1 MQTLDKYAP
10 ALLDAIDEQTATF
23 RATGR
28 DADNP
33 RWLIAT
39 PATWNGD
46 APTVQLHSSQS
57 WEKGG
62 GIAVRIAREHAN
74 AWDRDGEQYFR
85 ALKHAYLDALGIS
98 GGMPRSHALRLPG
111 NTVGDVSTDVA
122 ALIAAR
128 IAPPPPPKAPKD
140 KRSTRR
146 TASAKDGA
154 LAARIIDQLDP
165 ERMMP
170 GPPITSAA
178 AGTLRRAQLTLRR
191 WAELEC
197 GTYTGHIEREGDDG
211 NGRPYFVPDWR
222 GRGPGGAVR
231 RPIPDRERGALAR
244 VAAVCKAAG
253 LHWYHQTDPRG
264 CALYVSAEPLT
275 DQNYSQ
281 RGIPC
286 L

>member
-1 MQTLDKYAP
+1 MQTIDKYAP
-10 ALLDAIDEQTATF
+10 ALLDAIDEQTAIY

-39 PATWNGD
+39 PVTWNGD

-74 AWDRDGEQYFR
+74 AWGRDGEQYFR

-98 GGMPRSHALRLPG
+98 GGMSRVHRLRTAD
-111 NTVGDVSTDVA
+111 NTVGDVSADVA

-146 TASAKDGA
+146 TASAKDAA
-154 LAARIIDQLDP
+154 LAGRILDRIDPHRERLSTFDMTDHAR
-165 ERMMP
+165 
-170 GPPITSAA
+170 
-178 AGTLRRAQLTLRR
+178 TLRRAQLTLHR

-197 GTYTGHIEREGDDG
+197 GTHAGHIEREGDDG

-231 RPIPDRERGALAR
+231 RLVPDRERGALAR

-253 LHWYHQTDPRG
+253 LHYYHQTDPRG

-275 DQNYSQ
+275 AENYSQ